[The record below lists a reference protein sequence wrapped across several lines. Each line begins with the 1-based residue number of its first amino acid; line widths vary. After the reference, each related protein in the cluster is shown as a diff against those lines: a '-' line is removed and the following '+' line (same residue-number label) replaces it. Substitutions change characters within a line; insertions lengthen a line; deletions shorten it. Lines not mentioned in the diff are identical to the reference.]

1 MTVHALCLF
10 MPSVCSCPVFVHALC
25 LTVHLWCLTVQQG
38 GAESLEQRTHNG
50 EVIPDNQPLLM
61 TGGVLRPYQMEGY
74 MWLRVRCGSFH
85 SANVRTGLV
94 RVFQCKKYK
103 LYGCSGSELNLFTGV
118 EEVLFP
124 VISYLNLA
132 LMWFGTGAYVW
143 IGAVWDIER

>member
-1 MTVHALCLF
+1 
-10 MPSVCSCPVFVHALC
+10 MPSVTIQGDCSCPVSDCSCPVSVHAQCLTVHALC
-25 LTVHLWCLTVQQG
+25 LTVHVWCLTVQQG

-94 RVFQCKKYK
+94 RVFNVKSTNYMAI
-103 LYGCSGSELNLFTGV
+103 L
-118 EEVLFP
+118 EV
-124 VISYLNLA
+124 N
-132 LMWFGTGAYVW
+132 
-143 IGAVWDIER
+143 

>member
-1 MTVHALCLF
+1 MSGVQCLT
-10 MPSVCSCPVFVHALC
+10 VHALC
-25 LTVHLWCLTVQQG
+25 LTVHVWCLTVQQG

-103 LYGCSGSELNLFTGV
+103 LHGFSGSKLNLFTGF

-124 VISYLNLA
+124 VISHLNLA
-132 LMWFGTGAYVW
+132 LMWFGTGEYVW
-143 IGAVWDIER
+143 IGAVWDVER